1 MKFALFSLPPLPR
14 SSPARW
20 LKRNPNDAWAY
31 TRQTAGS
38 TPTTTGVV
46 RRRYKQ
52 LPAGP
57 ETSPNFLALYVAQL
71 IKACLLFVRQQP
83 VEGLQFRLHDLDG
96 IEHHAEPLLH

>member
-1 MKFALFSLPPLPR
+1 SFFVAAVASVIASTLAQTKSER
-14 SSPARW
+14 CV
-20 LKRNPNDAWAY
+20 AY